1 MIPCLDEAEAI
12 ERCVDAAWAAMRDG
26 GVDGEVI
33 VADNGSIDG
42 SPAIAEAAGA
52 RVVHE
57 ARRGYGNALRAGFAA
72 ARGRFVVMADAD
84 LTYDFGEVPRFVERL
99 RAGAELVMGNRMG
112 DIEPGAMPW
121 LHRYVGNPGLT
132 AVLNLF
138 FGTGV
143 SDAHC
148 GMRGLRRDVLDRL
161 ELQTSGME
169 FASEMV
175 IRAGQEGLE
184 IDQIP
189 IRYRRREGESK
200 LETLGDGWRH
210 LRFLLVHS
218 PTYLFLLP
226 AVALTAIGALASL
239 AVLLDVSVLGRTWQ
253 IHALV
258 ASSLLTIVGVQ
269 LLGLGICAHAYGA
282 YFLGRRVEWFD
293 RLRGRVRLKH
303 ALLLGASVVAAGLLV
318 CGVIAGVWV
327 ANDFGQLSQE
337 SLFLVGATTV
347 IVGVQIVFTSFLV
360 SILGLGRVTH
370 SPTLVGLSSN
380 GTGTMNGNGAHPP
393 EAVREESAP
402 VATD

>member
-1 MIPCLDEAEAI
+1 VIPCLDEAEAI
-12 ERCVDAAWAAMRDG
+12 ERCVDAARAALRDSG
-26 GVDGEVI
+26 LNGEVI

-42 SPAIAEAAGA
+42 SPAIADAAGA

-84 LTYDFGEVPRFVERL
+84 LTYDFGEIPRFVERL
-99 RAGAELVMGNRMG
+99 RAGAELVMGNRMR

-143 SDAHC
+143 GDAHC
-148 GMRGLRRDVLDRL
+148 GMRGFRRDALSRL
-161 ELQTSGME
+161 QLRTTGME
-169 FASEMV
+169 LASEMV
-175 IRAGQEGLE
+175 LRAGQEGLE

-226 AVALTAIGALASL
+226 AVALAAIGALSSL
-239 AVLLDVSVLGRTWQ
+239 AVLLGVPLLGRTWQ

-258 ASSLLTIVGVQ
+258 ASSLVTVVGVQ

-282 YFLGRRVEWFD
+282 YFLDRQVPWFD
-293 RLRGRVRLKH
+293 RLRARLRLEH
-303 ALLLGASVVAAGLLV
+303 ALLLGASVLTAGLLV
-318 CGVIAGVWV
+318 CGTIGAVWV
-327 ANDFGQLSQE
+327 ANDFGELSQE

-360 SILGLGRVTH
+360 SILGLGRVTI
-370 SPTLVGLSSN
+370 SPTLVRLN
-380 GTGTMNGNGAHPP
+380 GNGNGAHLS
-393 EAVREESAP
+393 ETVREESAR